1 MDSAMSSTLLSV
13 NNLKKYYPVQSGLL
27 NRVSNWVKAVDG
39 VSFSIKKGEVLGMVG
54 ESGCGKTTVARALMR
69 LIEPTSGEVFFDGSN
84 LLSASRSE
92 LRRMRK
98 YIQIVFQDPYR
109 SLNPRMTVNNIV
121 GEALRIHESLTAKQA
136 EQRVIQALDKV
147 GLSAEY
153 RFRYPHEFS
162 GGQRQRIGIAR
173 ALILQPKLLVC
184 DEAVS
189 ALDVSVQAQFLNLL
203 RDLHDEFQLT
213 YLFISHD
220 LNVVRYIVDRVAVMY
235 LGQIVEEGETKNLF
249 AEPKHPYTQA
259 LLDANPKPIPGKR
272 KKLNLLEGD
281 VPSPI
286 DPPKGCRFH
295 TRCPRVMDICRQADP
310 EMTQVELGGT
320 TTSVR
325 CFLYS

>member
-1 MDSAMSSTLLSV
+1 MSSTLLSV

>member
-84 LLSASRSE
+84 LLTASRAE
-92 LRRMRK
+92 LRRLRK
-98 YIQIVFQDPYR
+98 YIQIIFQDPYR
-109 SLNPRMTVNNIV
+109 SLNPKMTINNIV
-121 GEALRIHESLTAKQA
+121 GEALRIHESLTPKQA
-136 EQRVIQALDKV
+136 EQRVIQTLDKV

-235 LGQIVEEGETKNLF
+235 LGQIVEEGETKKLF
-249 AEPKHPYTQA
+249 VEPKHPYTQA
-259 LLDANPKPIPGKR
+259 LLDANPKPIPGMR
-272 KKLNLLEGD
+272 KKTNLLEGD

-295 TRCPRVMDICRQADP
+295 TRCPRVMDICRQSDP
-310 EMTQVELGGT
+310 AMTQIDLGGT